1 MLGMKLNKSGIT
13 KSMIEENKIALFDAY
28 RNEELSKV
36 EREQFEQRLEKE
48 AVFRLEYEEYLGMVA
63 GIRQFERDRLKVFLA
78 DEDEEALETKVVE
91 MRTVSP
97 FAWVKYAAAIVLL
110 LCMFPLVNYFTFESR
125 MVSEH
130 RLELIDDNT
139 MGEVE
144 EDIRLKFYEA
154 IELKKAG
161 KTAEAIA
168 NFKSI
173 QPNDINIYFLA
184 QYELALIEVET
195 KHIENAKL
203 RLEDLIQRP
212 ENHFAKA
219 KAKALLKDLNGTRFL

>member
-1 MLGMKLNKSGIT
+1 
-13 KSMIEENKIALFDAY
+13 MIEENKITLFDAY
-28 RNEELSKV
+28 RNDELAKA
-36 EREQFEQRLEKE
+36 ERVVFEQRMEKE
-48 AVFRLEYEEYLGMVA
+48 AVFKLEYEEYLNMIE
-63 GIRQFERDRLKVFLA
+63 GIRTFERERLKAFL
-78 DEDEEALETKVVE
+78 EDDNEAENTEDIEMKVLQ

-97 FAWVKYAAAIVLL
+97 FAWVKYAAAVVLL

-144 EDIRLKFYEA
+144 ENIRLKFYDA

-161 KTAEAIA
+161 KTDEAIA

-173 QPNDINIYFLA
+173 KPNDVNIYFLA
-184 QYELALIEVET
+184 QYELALIE
-195 KHIENAKL
+195 IENKKIEQAKS
-203 RLEDLIQRP
+203 RLEKLVKRP
-212 ENHFAKA
+212 EKHFVKA
-219 KAKALLKDLNGTRFL
+219 KTKALLDDLNGTKWL

>member
-1 MLGMKLNKSGIT
+1 MKSPIT
-13 KSMIEENKIALFDAY
+13 KIMIEENKIKLFDAY
-28 RNEELSKV
+28 RNSELSDA
-36 EREQFEQRLEKE
+36 EREAFEQRLEKE
-48 AVFRLEYEEYLGMVA
+48 AVFKLEYEEYLGIVS
-63 GIRQFERDRLKVFLA
+63 GIRQFERERLKAFL
-78 DEDEEALETKVVE
+78 EEETEQEALEAKVLQ
-91 MRTVSP
+91 MRTFSP

-130 RLELIDDNT
+130 SLELIDDNT

-161 KTAEAIA
+161 KTNEAIA

-173 QPNDINIYFLA
+173 KSNDVNIYFLA
-184 QYELALIEVET
+184 QYELALIEVEQ
-195 KHIENAKL
+195 KKVDDAKT
-203 RLEDLIQRP
+203 RLDKLIQRK
-212 ENHFAKA
+212 ENHFVKA
-219 KAKALLKDLNGTRFL
+219 KAELLLKDLKGTKFL

>member
-1 MLGMKLNKSGIT
+1 
-13 KSMIEENKIALFDAY
+13 MIEENKIALFDAY
-28 RNEELSKV
+28 RNEELSEV
-36 EREQFEQRLEKE
+36 ERVQFEQRLEKE
-48 AVFRLEYEEYLGMVA
+48 PVFQLEYEEYLSMVD
-63 GIRQFERDRLKVFLA
+63 GIRLFERERLKAFLE
-78 DEDEEALETKVVE
+78 DEDEQEMTETKVVQ
-91 MRTVSP
+91 MRTYSP

-139 MGEVE
+139 MGGVE
-144 EDIRLKFYEA
+144 EEIRLKFYEA
-154 IELKKAG
+154 IELKSAG

-173 QPNDINIYFLA
+173 QPNDVNIYFLA
-184 QYELALIEVET
+184 QYQLALIEVEQ
-195 KHIENAKL
+195 KEVDKAKS
-203 RLEDLIQRP
+203 RLEKLIQRP

-219 KAKALLKDLNGTRFL
+219 KAKALLEDLNGTRLL